1 MVEKKKAG
9 AKRTTAAATTK
20 STKARAAVKSKPAA
34 KAKSGVAKSKTA
46 AKTTAKTATKST
58 VKASTKA
65 AVAKSSS
72 ARRASLPPPPSDANS
87 RRRDEAKKIAIAVAV
102 AALDK
107 KAERVEIVDIG
118 EKVDYADYLVV
129 MTGRSDRQVLAI
141 ASGIEE
147 SVKKSAGIRTR
158 GREGLPAGHWV
169 LMDLGDVIVHIFL
182 DEARKYYD
190 LEGLWMDAPRVPT
203 PAFVPQGAPGIPSE

>member
-1 MVEKKKAG
+1 LADEKKAG
-9 AKRTTAAATTK
+9 GKRGTAKGSAGAAK
-20 STKARAAVKSKPAA
+20 GSKARTASKSKASGGASAKPKAGSA
-34 KAKSGVAKSKTA
+34 KAKAPKP
-46 AKTTAKTATKST
+46 
-58 VKASTKA
+58 
-65 AVAKSSS
+65 
-72 ARRASLPPPPSDANS
+72 ARRVSLPPPSDANT
-87 RRRDEAKKIAIAVAV
+87 RRREEAKKLAIAVAV

-141 ASGIEE
+141 AQGIEE
-147 SVKKSAGIRTR
+147 SIQKSAGIRTR

-203 PAFVPQGAPGIPSE
+203 PSFVPPNVGTGPTE

>member
-1 MVEKKKAG
+1 MAETKKKAG
-9 AKRTTAAATTK
+9 AKRGGAK
-20 STKARAAVKSKPAA
+20 STVVASKAKSTSGAKAKAKARPAVKPKPVAKSAAKPTVKPKKPAA
-34 KAKSGVAKSKTA
+34 SAVKAKRT
-46 AKTTAKTATKST
+46 
-58 VKASTKA
+58 
-65 AVAKSSS
+65 
-72 ARRASLPPPPSDANS
+72 SLPPPAPTDAAGL
-87 RRRDEAKKIAIAVAV
+87 RRQSAKKLAIAIAV

-129 MTGRSDRQVLAI
+129 MTGRSDRQVVAI

-147 SVKKSAGIRTR
+147 SIKKSGGKTH
-158 GREGLPAGHWV
+158 GREGTQQGHWV
-169 LMDLGDVIVHIFL
+169 LIDFGDVIAHVFL

-203 PAFVPQGAPGIPSE
+203 PAFVSQNPASSEP

>member
-1 MVEKKKAG
+1 LAEEKKAG
-9 AKRTTAAATTK
+9 GKRGAVKGSAAKGGKARTGSKSKSGAAA
-20 STKARAAVKSKPAA
+20 KP
-34 KAKSGVAKSKTA
+34 KSGAAKSKA
-46 AKTTAKTATKST
+46 P
-58 VKASTKA
+58 KAP
-65 AVAKSSS
+65 
-72 ARRASLPPPPSDANS
+72 RRPSLPPPSDANT
-87 RRRDEAKKIAIAVAV
+87 RRRDEAKKLAIAVAI

-141 ASGIEE
+141 AQGIEE
-147 SVKKSAGIRTR
+147 SVHKSAGVRTR

-169 LMDLGDVIVHIFL
+169 LMDLADVIVHIFL

-203 PAFVPQGAPGIPSE
+203 PAFVPQTAGTNE

>member
-1 MVEKKKAG
+1 LAETKKSG
-9 AKRTTAAATTK
+9 AKRGGAK
-20 STKARAAVKSKPAA
+20 STAGASKAKSTSGA
-34 KAKSGVAKSKTA
+34 KAKPLAKSA
-46 AKTTAKTATKST
+46 AKRT
-58 VKASTKA
+58 
-65 AVAKSSS
+65 
-72 ARRASLPPPPSDANS
+72 SLPPPAPTDAAGL
-87 RRRDEAKKIAIAVAV
+87 RRQSAKKLAIAIAV

-129 MTGRSDRQVLAI
+129 MTGRSDRQVVAI

-147 SVKKSAGIRTR
+147 SIKKSGGKTH
-158 GREGLPAGHWV
+158 GREGTQQGHWV
-169 LMDLGDVIVHIFL
+169 LIDFGDVIAHVFL

-203 PAFVPQGAPGIPSE
+203 PAFVSTNPASNEG

>member
-1 MVEKKKAG
+1 MAEEKKAG
-9 AKRTTAAATTK
+9 GKRGASKGSAGAAKGGKSRTAGKSKSGAATAASAKPK
-20 STKARAAVKSKPAA
+20 SVAAKSKPA
-34 KAKSGVAKSKTA
+34 KSP
-46 AKTTAKTATKST
+46 
-58 VKASTKA
+58 
-65 AVAKSSS
+65 
-72 ARRASLPPPPSDANS
+72 RRVSLPPPSDANT
-87 RRRDEAKKIAIAVAV
+87 RRREEAKKLAIAVAV

-141 ASGIEE
+141 AQGIEE
-147 SVKKSAGIRTR
+147 SVHKSAGVRTR

-203 PAFVPQGAPGIPSE
+203 PAFVPQNVGPNE